1 MHEDGLADTFDAF
14 WGGMNIE
21 KREVI
26 LKDSRLGVFGVL
38 SLIIVVLLK
47 IEVLILLGDDV
58 LRFIIVGHVVSRFY
72 SITPLLFFSY
82 GGSKPSKSKTA
93 ANLSWKN
100 FVVNGLV
107 FVVILLWTLSFREW
121 LLSLI
126 LLPLLFF
133 LCHLIKKKMGYF
145 RGDFFWY
152 DSTNN
157 GGKLLHPDGL

>member
-1 MHEDGLADTFDAF
+1 MGRDTFDAF

-82 GGSKPSKSKTA
+82 GGPKLSKSKTA
-93 ANLSWKN
+93 ANLSWNN

-107 FVVILLWTLSFREW
+107 FVVILLWALSFREW
-121 LLSLI
+121 ILSLI

-133 LCHLIKKKMGYF
+133 LCHLIKKRWVTF
-145 RGDFFWY
+145 VEIFWY
-152 DSTNN
+152 DSANN
-157 GGKLLHPDGL
+157 GGKLLHPDGP